1 VYIFTFLQTVI
12 KELNLKFKTK
22 ETPHGI
28 KREIAFNVEVM
39 NYAEKH
45 GSEASNESNCED
57 DFSGSD
63 DNFLG
68 FYDE

>member
-1 VYIFTFLQTVI
+1 
-12 KELNLKFKTK
+12 
-22 ETPHGI
+22 
-28 KREIAFNVEVM
+28 M

-45 GSEASNESNCED
+45 GSEASSENNRGD

-63 DNFLG
+63 EDFLG